1 MILLCLFRPIINCL
15 LGKLEITRQIH
26 LFDHLYIM
34 ITILSEVSS
43 RKLYGTGTVY
53 YLKPDHL
60 INIQHFAVQNYFKF
74 YFLV

>member
-1 MILLCLFRPIINCL
+1 
-15 LGKLEITRQIH
+15 
-26 LFDHLYIM
+26 M

-74 YFLV
+74 YFLVLLYSLLHVLFIYLLFFISYVYIFILLTLLDM